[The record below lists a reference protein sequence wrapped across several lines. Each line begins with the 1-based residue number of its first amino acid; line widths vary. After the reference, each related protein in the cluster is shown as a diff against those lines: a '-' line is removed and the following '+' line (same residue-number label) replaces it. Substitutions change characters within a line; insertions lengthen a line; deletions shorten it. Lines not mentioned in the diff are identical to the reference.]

1 MNQTSEVAKSEAS
14 SLETLK
20 IRECGFSFRGSF
32 DRPRSLESLRT
43 TELADA
49 FLETFREQNLSA
61 ADIMLE
67 NGDSLFGYS
76 LKAYLYSRLVSINVG
91 AMAVEGAFLRL
102 LTAADRHI
110 AAECIK
116 KVIEL
121 FKPAL
126 LPVCFFE
133 AFIHADFSSAKA
145 REEFLSRHADAGL
158 ELGGVLGYK
167 KVEDQ
172 QFIRIQ
178 IDQSYTY
185 GNGAFIHF
193 STLGMRLETFLSSD
207 PIWHRF
213 FELTERFAL
222 RLDDV

>member
-1 MNQTSEVAKSEAS
+1 MNQTSEVAKTQVS

-20 IRECGFSFRGSF
+20 IRDCGFSFRGSF
-32 DRPRSLESLRT
+32 DGPRSLESLHA
-43 TELADA
+43 TEVANA

-61 ADIMLE
+61 ADVILDK
-67 NGDSLFGYS
+67 GDSLFGYS
-76 LKAYLYSRLVSINVG
+76 LKAYLYGRLVSINLG
-91 AMAVEGAFLRL
+91 AIAVEGSFLRL
-102 LTAADRHI
+102 LSAADRHI

-126 LPVCFFE
+126 SPVCFFE
-133 AFIHADFSSAKA
+133 AAIHADFRSAKA
-145 REEFLSRHADAGL
+145 REEFFSRHAGAGL
-158 ELGGVLGYK
+158 DLGGVLGYK

-172 QFIRIQ
+172 EFIRVS

-185 GNGAFIHF
+185 ANGAFIHL
-193 STLGMRLETFLSSD
+193 STLGMRLERFLSSD